1 MSILNNVQLK
11 KVQLS
16 SFNPVLTGKS
26 RKQFFDEGPSKE
38 TTVEYSDFKINTYF
52 VILDQLRLE
61 LEKRSEKYEHLL
73 KNYNFFFKLT
83 SDSDSD

>member
-16 SFNPVLTGKS
+16 SFNPVLNSQKLENNFLMKDHLKNTI
-26 RKQFFDEGPSKE
+26 
-38 TTVEYSDFKINTYF
+38 TVEYSDFRVNTYF

-61 LEKRSEKYEHLL
+61 LEKRNEKYVHLL

-83 SDSDSD
+83 SI